1 LGKLDLR
8 PLRNPEELAAF
19 QEHLANGG
27 RALELRDVVGKLWAC
42 SCGPPPAEAPSVIMG
57 VAKEGGP
64 QYTGPAVV
72 KIGGVKPLSHRCFCA
87 PPRPVDVEDTL
98 SKLMDSWTDIPLK
111 QLPARL
117 QRRPKQKGYRPTAA
131 GAPLIFQ
138 RASTLRNLLKHG
150 PPPAKD
156 LGDAVAS
163 LGELLILAEEEN
175 VPLGFDRDA
184 LVAPSAPADIWAAQ
198 SGFQCL

>member
-1 LGKLDLR
+1 
-8 PLRNPEELAAF
+8 
-19 QEHLANGG
+19 
-27 RALELRDVVGKLWAC
+27 
-42 SCGPPPAEAPSVIMG
+42 MG

-72 KIGGVKPLSHRCFCA
+72 KVGGVKPPSYRCFCA
-87 PPRPVDVEDTL
+87 PPRPVDAEEVL

-111 QLPARL
+111 QLPVRL
-117 QRRPKQKGYRPTAA
+117 QRRPKQKGYKPTAA
-131 GAPLIFQ
+131 GAPLLFQ
-138 RASTLRNLLKHG
+138 KASTLRNLLKHG

-163 LGELLILAEEEN
+163 LGELLILADEEN

-184 LVAPSAPADIWAAQ
+184 LVAPSAPSDIWAAQ
-198 SGFQCL
+198 ASNACSSIIITFSAQAGLSQEPEYWPTRSALARWAIPWHSRSTARQRTL